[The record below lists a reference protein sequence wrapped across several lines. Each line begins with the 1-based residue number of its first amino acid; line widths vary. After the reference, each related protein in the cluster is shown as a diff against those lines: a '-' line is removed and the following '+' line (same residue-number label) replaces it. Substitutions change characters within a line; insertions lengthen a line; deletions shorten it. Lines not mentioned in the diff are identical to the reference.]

1 MSRWRLSRLG
11 RDLIVASTLFAP
23 IAAAS
28 EEAHAHGGESAV
40 APLLFSTVNLAIFI
54 AILGRYVYP
63 PVRDWVRARRA
74 HVLQA
79 LQDAAAAKAEAE
91 TLRAQWEARLRDV
104 ERTIEEMRAQVRDDA
119 ERERQRILEAARR
132 TAESIR
138 TDAERAAAYEVR
150 RTQQQLRAELVRQAV
165 RMAEDATRAQWS
177 PTDQQRFVA
186 EFIKQVG

>member
-1 MSRWRLSRLG
+1 MSRLR
-11 RDLIVASTLFAP
+11 RDLIVACTLLAP

-28 EEAHAHGGESAV
+28 EEAHAHGGDGAL
-40 APLLFSTVNLAIFI
+40 APVLFSTVNLAIFI

-63 PVRDWVRARRA
+63 PVRDWVRTRRT
-74 HVLQA
+74 HVVQA

-91 TLRAQWEARLRDV
+91 ALRAQWEARLRDV
-104 ERTIEEMRAQVRDDA
+104 ERASEEMRAQARDDA

-132 TAESIR
+132 TAENIR

-165 RMAEDATRAQWS
+165 RMAEEATRAQWS
-177 PTDQQRFVA
+177 PADQQRFVA